1 MRKLLNCLL
10 IFCVLLLASC
20 DKLRVYDE
28 YVHVGSQWHKDSIA
42 SFELKD
48 IEIQKPYNL
57 FINVRNNNEYEFSN
71 LYLVVKMEEPNGL
84 TKVDTL
90 QYLMAN
96 PDGTLMGDGFSDVKD
111 NKLVYKLNYRFD
123 KKGPYKVNIGQAV
136 RKTGK
141 IEGEDYLKGVTDIG
155 FRIETIP

>member
-1 MRKLLNCLL
+1 MRKALSCLF
-10 IFCVLLLASC
+10 IVAVLLLTSC

-42 SFELKD
+42 GFELKD
-48 IEIQKPYNL
+48 VEANKAYNL
-57 FINVRNNNEYEFSN
+57 FINVRNNNDYEFSN
-71 LYLVVKMEEPNGL
+71 LYLVVKMEEPDGL

-96 PDGTLMGDGFSDVKD
+96 PDGTLMGEGFTDVKD
-111 NKLVYKLNYRFD
+111 SKLVYKLNHRFP
-123 KKGPYKVNIGQAV
+123 KKGVYKVDVGQAV

-141 IEGEDYLKGVTDIG
+141 IEGEEYLKGLTDIG
-155 FRIETIP
+155 FRIESIP